1 MDFINDF
8 NAHDLLT
15 LIDSIKLK
23 ISNME
28 YKDILDEVTKL
39 HKNGDKMKKKCIS
52 LNEKLKQSENRELQY
67 LQEIKEFLVSDAL
80 LNQNNAYLKNEV
92 AILKDKLEKIKNY
105 LSVTNIGFQLKD
117 LYSELNNAFIVLND
131 KKEYASHFYKRM
143 DTELEEP
150 YWRIKLVTEK
160 MFNMVESLKFNE
172 KDKKIEKYYNASI
185 LKKINYLIEKDM
197 LYRTPTYRQLTRIEP
212 LTTTIIDETTRT
224 SNYNSSLSN
233 QNLNRPSTNYSSS
246 NEINDTS
253 NSNSSNS
260 NSSNTNQNINQ
271 NINGNISENI
281 SSNIESSSSDNNIS
295 NTNGA
300 DRSNNTNIN
309 NRIINRMS
317 TEI

>member
-39 HKNGDKMKKKCIS
+39 YKSGEKMKNKCIS
-52 LNEKLKQSENRELQY
+52 LNERLKQSEDREIQY
-67 LQEIKEFLVSDAL
+67 LQEIKEFLVSDSL

-92 AILKDKLEKIKNY
+92 AILNDKLGKIKNY

-117 LYSELNNAFIVLND
+117 LYSELNNAFIILND

-143 DTELEEP
+143 GTELEEP
-150 YWRIKLVTEK
+150 YWRIKLVAEK

-185 LKKINYLIEKDM
+185 LKKINHLIEKDM
-197 LYRTPTYRQLTRIEP
+197 LYRTPMYRQLTRIEP

-233 QNLNRPSTNYSSS
+233 QNINHSS
-246 NEINDTS
+246 N
-253 NSNSSNS
+253 NSGSDNNAIA
-260 NSSNTNQNINQ
+260 NSNTNQNASRNTSD
-271 NINGNISENI
+271 NT
-281 SSNIESSSSDNNIS
+281 SSNTESSSSDNNNDIS
-295 NTNGA
+295 NTNGV
-300 DRSNNTNIN
+300 DRGNNTNLN

>member
-52 LNEKLKQSENRELQY
+52 LNERLKQSEDREVQY
-67 LQEIKEFLVSDAL
+67 LQEIKEFLVSEAVF
-80 LNQNNAYLKNEV
+80 NQNNAYLKNEV
-92 AILKDKLEKIKNY
+92 AILNDKLGKIKNY

-185 LKKINYLIEKDM
+185 LKKINHLIEKDM

-233 QNLNRPSTNYSSS
+233 QNLNHSS
-246 NEINDTS
+246 NNSGSDNNAIANSDT
-253 NSNSSNS
+253 NQ
-260 NSSNTNQNINQ
+260 NTNQNTSRNTSR
-271 NINGNISENI
+271 NT
-281 SSNIESSSSDNNIS
+281 SSNTESSSSDNNIS
-295 NTNGA
+295 NTNSANRG
-300 DRSNNTNIN
+300 NNTNIN